1 VASDGAGFI
10 ETVLVGVVG
19 ALLVEGPDGDT
30 RTKMARQVAAVAT
43 APVSVARTGF
53 MTVTQL
59 LILVTSVRVS

>member
-1 VASDGAGFI
+1 MLGCI

-30 RTKMARQVAAVAT
+30 RTKRARTVAAVAT

-59 LILVTSVRVS
+59 LIPVTSVRVS

>member
-1 VASDGAGFI
+1 
-10 ETVLVGVVG
+10 VVG

-53 MTVTQL
+53 MTVTQR
-59 LILVTSVRVS
+59 LILVTTVRVS

>member
-1 VASDGAGFI
+1 MLGCI

-30 RTKMARQVAAVAT
+30 RTKRARKVAAVAT

-59 LILVTSVRVS
+59 LILVTSVRLS